1 VKAILDTKPESAYDD
16 DIASRYHFPARY
28 LGLMSRCVGDW
39 VVFRRPRAGGSGI
52 AYFAV
57 ARVAGITPDTTKP
70 GHHYAAIADFLAFD
84 RPVAWRVD
92 GRYAEAALREI
103 TNVPQLG
110 LFLRGKSVREL
121 EDADFVEIV
130 EAGLSETLDPINARM
145 LGLDPQSVDEATWS
159 LLNTPAEV
167 AERRVVAMLVNRK
180 VRDANFRRT
189 VCRAYDDRCAVT
201 GLKIVNGGG
210 RSEVQAA
217 HILSVFDGGP
227 DIVQNGIALS
237 ATAHWLFDRH
247 LISIGGDMRL
257 LVSHNKVPAELR
269 QLFAPQAER
278 ILLPKD
284 SRLWPSPAFVAAH
297 RERFGST

>member
-16 DIASRYHFPARY
+16 DVASRYHFPARY

-39 VVFRRPRAGGSGI
+39 VVFRRPRAGGGGI

-57 ARVAGITPDTTKP
+57 GRLVGITPDPTTP

-84 RPVAWRVD
+84 RPVPWRVN

-103 TNVPQLG
+103 TNVPQVG
-110 LFLRGKSVREL
+110 LFLRGKSVREI
-121 EDADFVEIV
+121 EAADFVAIV
-130 EAGLSETLDPINARM
+130 EAGLSETLDPANARK
-145 LGLDPQSVDEATWS
+145 LGLDPQNLDEETQS
-159 LLNTPAEV
+159 LLNAPTEI
-167 AERRVVAMLVNRK
+167 AERRVVRMLVNRK
-180 VRDANFRRT
+180 IRDANFRRA

-217 HILSVFDGGP
+217 HILAVAEGGP

-247 LISIGGDMRL
+247 LISIGTDMRL
-257 LVSHNKVPAELR
+257 LVSHNKVPVELM
-269 QLFAPQAER
+269 QLFAPQADR

-284 SRLWPSPAFVAAH
+284 RRHWPSPSFVAAH
-297 RERFGST
+297 RERFGSI

>member
-1 VKAILDTKPESAYDD
+1 LKAILDTKPESAYDD

-28 LGLMSRCVGDW
+28 LTLMSRCVGDW
-39 VVFRRPRAGGSGI
+39 VVFRRPRAGGGGI

-57 ARVAGITPDTTKP
+57 GRVVGITPDSKTP

-84 RPVAWRVD
+84 RAVPWRVD
-92 GRYAEAALREI
+92 GRYAEAALRAI
-103 TNVPQLG
+103 TNVPQVG

-121 EDADFVEIV
+121 EEIDFVEIV
-130 EAGLSETLDPINARM
+130 EAGLSETLDPANARM
-145 LGLDPQSVDEATWS
+145 LGLDPQSVDEVTWT
-159 LLNTPAEV
+159 LLNAASEI
-167 AERRVVAMLVNRK
+167 AERRVVKMLVNRK
-180 VRDANFRRT
+180 VRDANFRRA

-217 HILSVFDGGP
+217 HILSVADGGP

-247 LISIGGDMRL
+247 LISIGPDMRL
-257 LVSHNKVPAELR
+257 LVSHNKVPPELR
-269 QLFAPQAER
+269 TLFAPQADR

-284 SRLWPSPAFVAAH
+284 TRLWPSPSFVAAH
-297 RERFGST
+297 RERFGSA